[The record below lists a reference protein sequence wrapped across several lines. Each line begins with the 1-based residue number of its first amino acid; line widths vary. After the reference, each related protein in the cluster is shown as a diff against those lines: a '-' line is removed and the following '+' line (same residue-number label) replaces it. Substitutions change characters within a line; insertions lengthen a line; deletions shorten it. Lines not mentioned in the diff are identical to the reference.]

1 MMELFEAS
9 LPANVKRFRS
19 TMIVLGIVLLLS
31 IAGIILSKL
40 YWDEYTYKVSTL
52 TGQIKTRGWPVVLS
66 GWSWG
71 FAVTIPFT
79 MGMFFFLTDRK
90 KPSLAVSADGL
101 FINQQLIK
109 AVTIPWSNIL
119 RMEKNGTAEQ
129 PVIWLQF
136 KDNAAVVNLLGGI
149 GKAFVKS
156 NLEREGGLRIS
167 SLYSTGDFDALY
179 ERAKKHLQAVS

>member
-1 MMELFEAS
+1 MELFEAS

-19 TMIVLGIVLLLS
+19 TMFMLGIVFALS
-31 IAGIILSKL
+31 VAGIILSNL
-40 YWDEYTYKVSTL
+40 YWKEYTYQVSTL
-52 TGQIKTRGWPVVLS
+52 TGKIKTRGWPVTLS

-71 FAVTIPFT
+71 FALAVPFT

-90 KPSLAVSADGL
+90 KPSLAVSATGL

-109 AVTIPWSNIL
+109 AVTIPWNNIQ
-119 RMEKNGTAEQ
+119 RIDKNGTAEQ

-136 KDNAAVVNLLGGI
+136 KDNAAVVNLLGGM

-167 SLYSTGDFDALY
+167 SMYSTGDFNALY
-179 ERAKKHLQAVS
+179 ERAKKHLQNVS